1 MFLSLRVERR
11 ERVIKKERGNI
22 KLLTN
27 HKKMY
32 DISVTMLV
40 LNMRV

>member
-27 HKKMY
+27 HKKCM
-32 DISVTMLV
+32 ILV
-40 LNMRV
+40 SQC